1 MTMTD
6 SQGAPP
12 AIVSSTSTSTPPHPP
27 SEESSEDDRTVEVL
41 AEMNSEGA
49 SHLERYLYEE
59 AISTFRAAL
68 DVAIRDNE
76 VSSSGSSWGGQLK
89 SLLGTTISKSE
100 RGPYLPQEI
109 PAAAAA
115 AAIKPKKTRRRNK
128 PRRHSSMNSV
138 GSKDSASSAPPPSRR
153 ERRRDIARRVR
164 SVFGFIVNHKDD
176 EKKTTTEDIWKPSQ
190 KYVYSKPLRVRD
202 RYDLPSQGEL
212 MIYLVHN
219 LALSYQLKALSSS
232 PNNATLLTGGN
243 DEEVGDSTE
252 LNDWERI
259 IQLYKLTTDMI
270 DKEQLNQEQ
279 SPDAMIDPHS
289 ALWSPTS
296 MVALPNNLACAYHAR
311 GDEINA
317 DATWQQAL
325 AHLWCMLDLGCI
337 SEVACYSEILENAT
351 HLMDCGVKASPA
363 SAA

>member
-6 SQGAPP
+6 SQASAPP
-12 AIVSSTSTSTPPHPP
+12 TIVVSSTPPHPP
-27 SEESSEDDRTVEVL
+27 SEESSEEDRTVEVL

-49 SHLERYLYEE
+49 SHLERCLYEE

-68 DVAIRDNE
+68 DVAIRDGDD
-76 VSSSGSSWGGQLK
+76 VSSSGSSWGDLK
-89 SLLGTTISKSE
+89 SLLGPTISKSE
-100 RGPYLPQEI
+100 RRPDIPQEL

-115 AAIKPKKTRRRNK
+115 ATVKPKKTRRRNK

-164 SVFGFIVNHKDD
+164 SVWGFIVNHKDD

-232 PNNATLLTGGN
+232 PNHATMLTGDGN
-243 DEEVGDSTE
+243 DEGDSTE

-259 IQLYKLTTDMI
+259 IQLYKLTADMI